1 MFNIKINYAPDR
13 SRQEAV
19 IARMR
24 KAIRREAA
32 KELQKKKKQKESE
45 D

>member
-1 MFNIKINYAPDR
+1 MFKIKINYAPDR

-24 KAIRREAA
+24 KTIRREAA
-32 KELQKKKKQKESE
+32 KELQKKKKESK
-45 D
+45 DR

>member
-13 SRQEAV
+13 SRQKAI

-32 KELQKKKKQKESE
+32 KELRQKKESK
-45 D
+45 DR